1 MRRLVYHAFM
11 DAVSEKNSG
20 LLKQEKGSL
29 NQFRLNLGISP
40 SARRVL
46 RLGGVH
52 HSGWWPPIF
61 MFLKAA
67 EKMAIGEKLYYQA
80 KLYYHAKVR
89 GFRVCILAKQ

>member
-1 MRRLVYHAFM
+1 MVGFITV
-11 DAVSEKNSG
+11 D
-20 LLKQEKGSL
+20 
-29 NQFRLNLGISP
+29 
-40 SARRVL
+40 
-46 RLGGVH
+46 GG
-52 HSGWWPPIF
+52 PPIF